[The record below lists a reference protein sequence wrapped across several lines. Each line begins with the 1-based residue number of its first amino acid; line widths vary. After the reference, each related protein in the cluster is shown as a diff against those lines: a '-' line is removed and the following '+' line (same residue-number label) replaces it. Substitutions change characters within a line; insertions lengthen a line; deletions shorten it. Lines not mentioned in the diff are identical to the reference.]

1 MSFIYFVIGLAPILW
16 LAFAL
21 MVLKMPTYKAACGSL
36 IASILLAILFWH
48 FPIIATATAALEGFL
63 MALCQLS

>member
-36 IASILLAILFWH
+36 IASIVLATSQSSRQLQLLWKV
-48 FPIIATATAALEGFL
+48 
-63 MALCQLS
+63 S